1 VDPAPRD
8 VHAQQLPGAL
18 VPERPLA
25 ELVPAVQRDAG
36 CGARPGRPCGIRHRG
51 YSDQI
56 SVQSSTSLAG
66 EVAIVTGGSR
76 GIGRAIVELFV
87 EHGACV
93 VFCGRDAAAGREVVR
108 GLPSDRAAF
117 QVADVGLEVDLAGV
131 VALCVERF
139 GAPTILVNNAGVNAN
154 HDAVTMTETEWDR
167 FFDIDL
173 KAAWLA
179 AKHVLPH
186 MVRAGRGAIVNVSSL
201 HAFAT
206 LDGFF
211 PYAAAKS
218 GLVGL
223 TRSLALDYGP
233 QGIRVNVVAPGFVRT
248 RLVQESIDRAE
259 DAAAAERAMVAGVAL
274 GRIGSPA
281 EIASVVRFLAS
292 DEAAYVTGAS
302 LLVDGGLTA
311 RRAG

>member
-1 VDPAPRD
+1 MA
-8 VHAQQLPGAL
+8 
-18 VPERPLA
+18 
-25 ELVPAVQRDAG
+25 
-36 CGARPGRPCGIRHRG
+36 
-51 YSDQI
+51 
-56 SVQSSTSLAG
+56 
-66 EVAIVTGGSR
+66 
-76 GIGRAIVELFV
+76 
-87 EHGACV
+87 
-93 VFCGRDAAAGREVVR
+93 FCGRDEAAGRAALDELDD
-108 GLPSDRAAF
+108 GAAARAAF
-117 QVADVGLEVDLAGV
+117 KRADVSLESD
-131 VALCVERF
+131 VAALVAHCVERF

-154 HDAVTMTETEWDR
+154 HDAIEMTEQEWDR
-167 FFDIDL
+167 FFDVDL
-173 KAAWLA
+173 KAAWLG

-186 MVRAGRGAIVNVSSL
+186 MKRAGRGAIVNVSSL

-233 QGIRVNVVAPGFVRT
+233 HGVRVNVVAPGFVRT
-248 RLVQESIDRAE
+248 RLVQESIERA
-259 DAAAAERAMVAGVAL
+259 DDHAAAERRMVAGVAL
-274 GRIGSPA
+274 GRIGEPREVA
-281 EIASVVRFLAS
+281 GVVRFLAS

>member
-1 VDPAPRD
+1 M
-8 VHAQQLPGAL
+8 GAS
-18 VPERPLA
+18 R
-25 ELVPAVQRDAG
+25 
-36 CGARPGRPCGIRHRG
+36 

-56 SVQSSTSLAG
+56 SFEQSTAGPRAAEGVRPARSLAG
-66 EVAIVTGGSR
+66 EIAIVTGGSR
-76 GIGRAIVELFV
+76 GIGKAIVELFAQQ
-87 EHGACV
+87 GACV
-93 VFCGRDAAAGREVVR
+93 VFCGRDEGVGRRTASELEEHGDVM
-108 GLPSDRAAF
+108 F
-117 QVADVGLEVDLAGV
+117 QRADVASEAEVA
-131 VALCVERF
+131 ALTAACVDRF
-139 GAPTILVNNAGVNAN
+139 GPPTILINNAGVNAN
-154 HDAVTMTETEWDR
+154 YDAVEMTEDEWDR

-186 MVRAGRGAIVNVSSL
+186 MKRAGRGAIVNVSSL
-201 HAFAT
+201 HGFVT

-233 QGIRVNVVAPGFVRT
+233 HGIRVNVVAPGFIRT
-248 RLVQESIDRAE
+248 RLVQESIDRANNR
-259 DAAAAERAMVAGVAL
+259 AAAEAAMVGGVAL
-274 GRIGSPA
+274 GRIGDPD

-292 DEAAYVTGAS
+292 DEASYVTGTS

>member
-1 VDPAPRD
+1 
-8 VHAQQLPGAL
+8 
-18 VPERPLA
+18 VPSAAERVRA
-25 ELVPAVQRDAG
+25 ER
-36 CGARPGRPCGIRHRG
+36 
-51 YSDQI
+51 
-56 SVQSSTSLAG
+56 SLAG
-66 EVAIVTGGSR
+66 EIAIVTGGSR
-76 GIGRAIVELFV
+76 GIGKAIVELFA
-87 EHGACV
+87 EHGARV
-93 VFCGRDAAAGREVVR
+93 VFCGRDEVVGR
-108 GLPSDRAAF
+108 QALGELAEHSRVFF
-117 QVADVGLEVDLAGV
+117 QPADVASERDLA
-131 VALCVERF
+131 ALADACVDRF
-139 GAPTILVNNAGVNAN
+139 GPPTILVNNAGVNAN
-154 HDAVTMTETEWDR
+154 HDATEMTEDEWDA
-167 FFDIDL
+167 FFAVDL

-186 MVRAGRGAIVNVSSL
+186 MKRAGRGSIVNVSSL

-233 QGIRVNVVAPGFVRT
+233 HGIRVNVVAPGFIRT
-248 RLVQESIDRAE
+248 RLVRESIDRA
-259 DAAAAERAMVAGVAL
+259 DDRQVAERAMVGGVAL
-274 GRIGSPA
+274 GRIGDPR

-292 DEAAYVTGAS
+292 DEASYVTGAS